1 MYNIQQWRSDFML
14 SSLKKY
20 NINDINIERFIL
32 KGELPPTYG
41 YYEKEIKLKN
51 ETIKKIFIIDIR
63 TINNKI
69 IDYIFDNLEEIQCNI
84 LIDDFFKYDELIQK
98 KLFAYSYNMEL
109 IFLYDNNRKYNIDK
123 QKVLQNMGYA
133 LKHFMTEK
141 QLNEHL
147 NKDYSN
153 LNIKKETLVNL
164 KGDLLKLKRF
174 NYINGANGSG
184 KTTLLNDISKSINVP
199 LFSMNNEKISIENSN
214 LNQEDIKKYFQALTN
229 LTEFNLYSDYL
240 KYMYNLSQ
248 ILAFSKEKNNMILLD
263 DLKWNALDSRNQ
275 LNLIDVLFDY
285 STQNTSVVI
294 TGYNKSSLIKKR
306 VYNPNIIEL

>member
-41 YYEKEIKLKN
+41 YYEKEIKLQN
-51 ETIKKIFIIDIR
+51 EIIKKIFIIDIR
-63 TINNKI
+63 TISNKI

-84 LIDDFFKYDELIQK
+84 LFDDFFKYDELIQK
-98 KLFAYSYNMEL
+98 KLFVYSYNMEL

-123 QKVLQNMGYA
+123 QKVLQNMDYA

-184 KTTLLNDISKSINVP
+184 KTILLNDISKSINVP

-214 LNQEDIKKYFQALTN
+214 LNQEDIKKYFQTLTN
-229 LTEFNLYSDYL
+229 LTEFNLYSDYQ
-240 KYMYNLSQ
+240 KYMYKISQ
-248 ILAFSKEKNNMILLD
+248 IMAFSKEKNNMILLD
-263 DLKWNALDSRNQ
+263 DLKWNSLDSRNQ